1 MNMTPEEQRKVLME
15 MNTEDFNTMR
25 EMLSM
30 IETKIMQLDPL
41 VQRAFYKPVQNVIC
55 TLWHHAC
62 NTEDEVFTI
71 NPYPPHT

>member
-62 NTEDEVFTI
+62 DPENEVFKI
-71 NPYPPHT
+71 KLK